1 MMSFSYDTAA
11 ELFPAA
17 IRKKKRSGF
26 AYRRFNS
33 AAEAVRFAMEDL
45 PADLLNGAYL
55 QVDEARFDQNG
66 IRALYENADFPLE
79 RRAAKS
85 DDEATA
91 DAA

>member
-1 MMSFSYDTAA
+1 MSFSYDTAA

-17 IRKKKRSGF
+17 IRKKKRTGF
-26 AYRRFNS
+26 AYRRFDS

-45 PADLLNGAYL
+45 PTDLLNGAYL

-79 RRAAKS
+79 RRAPK
-85 DDEATA
+85 A

>member
-1 MMSFSYDTAA
+1 MSFSYDTAA

>member
-1 MMSFSYDTAA
+1 MPFSYDTAA

-17 IRKKKRSGF
+17 IRKKKRTGF
-26 AYRRFNS
+26 AYRRFNT

-45 PADLLNGAYL
+45 PTDLLNGAYL

-66 IRALYENADFPLE
+66 IRALYEHGDFPLE
-79 RRAAKS
+79 RRATKS
-85 DDEATA
+85 DEATA

>member
-1 MMSFSYDTAA
+1 MPFSYDTAA

-17 IRKKKRSGF
+17 IRKKKRTGF
-26 AYRRFNS
+26 AYRRFNT
-33 AAEAVRFAMEDL
+33 AAEAVRFAIEDL

-66 IRALYENADFPLE
+66 IRALYEHEDFPLE

-85 DDEATA
+85 DNEATA
-91 DAA
+91 NAA

>member
-1 MMSFSYDTAA
+1 
-11 ELFPAA
+11 
-17 IRKKKRSGF
+17 
-26 AYRRFNS
+26 
-33 AAEAVRFAMEDL
+33 MEDL

>member
-1 MMSFSYDTAA
+1 MSYSYDTAA
-11 ELFPAA
+11 ELFTAA
-17 IRKKKRSGF
+17 IRKKKRTGF
-26 AYRRFNS
+26 AYRRFDN

-79 RRAAKS
+79 RRAPK
-85 DDEATA
+85 A

>member
-1 MMSFSYDTAA
+1 MSFSYDTAA

-17 IRKKKRSGF
+17 IRKKKRTGF
-26 AYRRFNS
+26 AYRRFS
-33 AAEAVRFAMEDL
+33 TAAEAVRFAMEDL

-66 IRALYENADFPLE
+66 IRGLYDSADFPLQ
-79 RRAAKS
+79 RRAAKA
-85 DDEATA
+85 EATA

>member
-1 MMSFSYDTAA
+1 MPFSYDTAA

-17 IRKKKRSGF
+17 IRKKKRTGF
-26 AYRRFNS
+26 AYRRFNT

-66 IRALYENADFPLE
+66 IRALYEHGDFPLE
-79 RRAAKS
+79 RRAEKS
-85 DDEATA
+85 DEATA